1 MDENKYS
8 LVDPWRT
15 IESIQLLVTPWL
27 TLRKDRVLTHK
38 KEEIGYTYIEH
49 PGSVLVVPCT
59 PRGEILLLRQYR
71 YPTHNWYWECPAGSL
86 EQNGEQ
92 PESAEE
98 SARRELYE
106 EMGAVCE
113 RLQLMG
119 RFSTN
124 NSMSDEICTIFF
136 ASDVEAGR
144 PAHPERSELL
154 YTVAVP
160 YCHVKEMVRKGDIAD
175 GLSALAL
182 LLCEPAIEDYLE
194 STQEEEGTSVM

>member
-1 MDENKYS
+1 MEENKNRH
-8 LVDPWRT
+8 VDPWRT
-15 IESIQLLVTPWL
+15 IESVQLLVSPWL
-27 TLRKDRVLTHK
+27 MVRKDRVLTHK

-59 PRGEILLLRQYR
+59 SRGEILLLRQYR
-71 YPTHNWYWECPAGSL
+71 YPAHSWYWECPAGSL
-86 EQNGEQ
+86 ELDREQ

-98 SARRELYE
+98 AVRRELYE
-106 EMGAVCE
+106 EMGAACE

-124 NSMSDEICTIFF
+124 NSMSNEICSIFF
-136 ASDVEAGR
+136 ASDVEAGQ

-160 YCHVKEMVRKGDIAD
+160 YHHVKEMVRKGEIAD

-182 LLCEPAIEDYLE
+182 LLCEPAIDDYLD
-194 STQEEEGTSVM
+194 SMKAGEGTSVM